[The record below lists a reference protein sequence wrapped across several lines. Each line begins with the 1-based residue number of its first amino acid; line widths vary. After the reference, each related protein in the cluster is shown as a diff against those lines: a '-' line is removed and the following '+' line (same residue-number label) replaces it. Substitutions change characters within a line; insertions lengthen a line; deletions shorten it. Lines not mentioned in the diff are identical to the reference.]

1 MKNNQTKMGNSDCF
15 SDDYLFQQIRN
26 GQYEAMEL
34 FFNRYYAPLCRFGL
48 SYETNSC
55 LVEEKVADIFIQLWN
70 NRNILDKI
78 KNPKSYIY
86 VVVKNSL
93 KTARKSEQ
101 FHQQIDET
109 KTNSTM
115 FSPSREQEIIE
126 QEQKEIN
133 TNLIRG
139 ILDIIPKKSR
149 QAFELSRI
157 DGLKYKEI
165 SVILNVTPKTVEN
178 HIAIALKYISRALA
192 SYKKE
197 DYWTQ
202 YNN

>member
-1 MKNNQTKMGNSDCF
+1 MKTNSTKISSSDCF
-15 SDDYLFQQIRN
+15 SDDYLFHQIRN

-34 FFNRYYAPLCRFGL
+34 FFNRYYTPLCRFGL
-48 SYETNSC
+48 SYESNPC

-86 VVVKNSL
+86 VIVKNSL
-93 KTARKSEQ
+93 KTARKSEM
-101 FHQQIDET
+101 FHQQIDEA
-109 KTNSTM
+109 KTITSQ

-126 QEQKEIN
+126 NEQKDMN
-133 TNLIRG
+133 TNLIRE
-139 ILDIIPKKSR
+139 ILDGIPKKSR

-165 SVILNVTPKTVEN
+165 AEILNISPKTVEN
-178 HIAIALKYISRALA
+178 HMSIALKYISRALE
-192 SYKKE
+192 SYKKRGLL
-197 DYWTQ
+197 
-202 YNN
+202 NSI

>member
-1 MKNNQTKMGNSDCF
+1 MKNNPTIIGNSDCF

-26 GQYEAMEL
+26 GQYQAMEL
-34 FFNRYYAPLCRFGL
+34 FFNRYYIPLCRFGL
-48 SYETNSC
+48 SYESNSC

-93 KTARKSEQ
+93 KTVRKSEQ

-109 KTNSTM
+109 KTNNSM

-126 QEQKEIN
+126 NEEKEII
-133 TNLIRG
+133 TNLIRE
-139 ILDIIPKKSR
+139 ILDVIPKKSR

-178 HIAIALKYISRALA
+178 HISIALKCISKALGT
-192 SYKKE
+192 YKKE
-197 DYWTQ
+197 EY
-202 YNN
+202 

>member
-1 MKNNQTKMGNSDCF
+1 MKINKTKIGGSDCF

-34 FFNRYYAPLCRFGL
+34 FFNRYYTPLCRFGL
-48 SYETNSC
+48 SYESNSC
-55 LVEEKVADIFIQLWN
+55 LVEERVADIFIQLWT

-86 VVVKNSL
+86 VIVKNSL

-101 FHQQIDET
+101 FYQQIDET
-109 KTNSTM
+109 KTINSM
-115 FSPSREQEIIE
+115 FSPSREQEIIDN
-126 QEQKEIN
+126 EQKEMN
-133 TNLIRG
+133 TNLIRE
-139 ILDIIPKKSR
+139 ILDIIPEKSR

-165 SVILNVTPKTVEN
+165 AEILNVTPKTVEN
-178 HIAIALKYISRALA
+178 HIAVALKYISRALE
-192 SYKKE
+192 SYKKRGLLNS
-197 DYWTQ
+197 T
-202 YNN
+202 

>member
-1 MKNNQTKMGNSDCF
+1 MKINPTKMGSSDCF

-34 FFNRYYAPLCRFGL
+34 FFKRYYQPLCRFGM

-55 LVEEKVADIFIQLWN
+55 LVEEKVADIFIQLWT

-86 VVVKNSL
+86 VIVKNNL
-93 KTARKSEQ
+93 KTARKSEP
-101 FHQQIDET
+101 FYQQIDENNAI
-109 KTNSTM
+109 NSM
-115 FSPSREQEIIE
+115 VSLSREQEIIE
-126 QEQKEIN
+126 NEQKEIN
-133 TNLIRG
+133 TNLIRE
-139 ILDIIPKKSR
+139 ILGVIPKKSR

-165 SVILNVTPKTVEN
+165 AEILNVTPKTVEN
-178 HIAIALKYISRALA
+178 HIALALKYISRALE
-192 SYKKE
+192 SYKKRGL
-197 DYWTQ
+197 Q
-202 YNN
+202 NSIG

>member
-1 MKNNQTKMGNSDCF
+1 MGNSDCF

-26 GQYEAMEL
+26 GQYEAMEI
-34 FFNRYYAPLCRFGL
+34 FFNRYYTPLCRFGL
-48 SYETNSC
+48 SYESNSC

-70 NRNILDKI
+70 SRNILDKI

-93 KTARKSEQ
+93 KTVRKSEQ
-101 FHQQIDET
+101 FHQQIDES
-109 KTNSTM
+109 KTNNTM

-126 QEQKEIN
+126 NEEKEIN
-133 TNLIRG
+133 TNLIRE
-139 ILDIIPKKSR
+139 ILDVIPTKSR

-178 HIAIALKYISRALA
+178 HIAIALKYISKALE
-192 SYKKE
+192 SHKK
-197 DYWTQ
+197 DRVI
-202 YNN
+202 

>member
-1 MKNNQTKMGNSDCF
+1 MKINQTKMGSGDCF

-34 FFNRYYAPLCRFGL
+34 FFNRYYSPLCRFGMN
-48 SYETNSC
+48 YETNSC
-55 LVEEKVADIFIQLWN
+55 LVEEKVADIFIQLWT

-86 VVVKNSL
+86 VIVKNSL
-93 KTARKSEQ
+93 KTARKSES
-101 FHQQIDET
+101 FYQQIDEN
-109 KTNSTM
+109 KSINAM
-115 FSPSREQEIIE
+115 VSPSREQEIIE
-126 QEQKEIN
+126 NEQKEMN
-133 TNLIRG
+133 TNLIRE

-165 SVILNVTPKTVEN
+165 AEILNVAPKTVEN
-178 HIAIALKYISRALA
+178 HIALALKHINRALEY
-192 SYKKE
+192 YKKRGL
-197 DYWTQ
+197 Q
-202 YNN
+202 NSMG

>member
-1 MKNNQTKMGNSDCF
+1 MKINTLKMGSSSCF

-26 GQYEAMEL
+26 GKYEAMEL
-34 FFNRYYAPLCRFGL
+34 FFNRYYTPLCRFGL
-48 SYETNSC
+48 SYEKNAC

-86 VVVKNSL
+86 VVVKNNL
-93 KTARKSEQ
+93 KTVRKSEP

-109 KTNSTM
+109 ISNNSM

-126 QEQKEIN
+126 NEQKEIN
-133 TNLIRG
+133 TNLIQE
-139 ILDIIPKKSR
+139 ILDVIPKKSR

-165 SVILNVTPKTVEN
+165 SVILNVSPKTVEN
-178 HIAIALKYISRALA
+178 HIAIALKYITRALA
-192 SYKKE
+192 SYKEKSV
-197 DYWTQ
+197 T
-202 YNN
+202 

>member
-1 MKNNQTKMGNSDCF
+1 MKINMLKMSSSACF

-26 GQYEAMEL
+26 GKYEAMEL
-34 FFNRYYAPLCRFGL
+34 FFNRYYTPLCRFGL
-48 SYETNSC
+48 SYEKNTC

-93 KTARKSEQ
+93 KTVRKSEQ

-109 KTNSTM
+109 INSNSM

-126 QEQKEIN
+126 NEQKEIN
-133 TNLIRG
+133 TNLIRE
-139 ILDIIPKKSR
+139 ILDVIPKKSR

-165 SVILNVTPKTVEN
+165 SVILNISPKTVEN
-178 HIAIALKYISRALA
+178 HIAIALKHISKALA
-192 SYKKE
+192 SYKEKCVS
-197 DYWTQ
+197 
-202 YNN
+202 

>member
-1 MKNNQTKMGNSDCF
+1 MKINQTKMDGRDCF

-34 FFNRYYAPLCRFGL
+34 FFNRYYAPLCRFGM
-48 SYETNSC
+48 SYESNSC
-55 LVEEKVADIFIQLWN
+55 LVEEKVADIFIQLWT

-86 VVVKNSL
+86 VIVKNSL
-93 KTARKSEQ
+93 KTARKSQQ
-101 FHQQIDET
+101 FCQEIDET
-109 KTNSTM
+109 KTINSM

-126 QEQKEIN
+126 NEQKEMN
-133 TNLIRG
+133 TNLIRE

-165 SVILNVTPKTVEN
+165 AEILNVTPKTVEN
-178 HIAIALKYISRALA
+178 HIAIALKFISRTLE
-192 SYKKE
+192 SYKKRGLL
-197 DYWTQ
+197 
-202 YNN
+202 NSI

>member
-1 MKNNQTKMGNSDCF
+1 MKINQTKMGSSDCF

-34 FFNRYYAPLCRFGL
+34 FFNRYYMPLCRFGM
-48 SYETNSC
+48 SYESNSC
-55 LVEEKVADIFIQLWN
+55 LVEEKVADIFIQLWT

-86 VVVKNSL
+86 VIVKNSL

-101 FHQQIDET
+101 FYQQIDET
-109 KTNSTM
+109 KPINFM

-126 QEQKEIN
+126 NEQKEMK
-133 TNLIRG
+133 TNLIRE

-165 SVILNVTPKTVEN
+165 AEILNVTPKTVEN
-178 HIAIALKYISRALA
+178 HIALALKYISKALE

-197 DYWTQ
+197 GVL
-202 YNN
+202 NSI

>member
-1 MKNNQTKMGNSDCF
+1 MKINKTKIGGSDCF

-34 FFNRYYAPLCRFGL
+34 FFNRYYTPLCRFGL
-48 SYETNSC
+48 SYESNSC
-55 LVEEKVADIFIQLWN
+55 LVEERVADIFIQLWT

-86 VVVKNSL
+86 VIVKNSL

-101 FHQQIDET
+101 FYQQIDET
-109 KTNSTM
+109 KTINSM
-115 FSPSREQEIIE
+115 FSPSREQEIIDN
-126 QEQKEIN
+126 EQKEMN
-133 TNLIRG
+133 TNLIRE
-139 ILDIIPKKSR
+139 ILDIIPEKSR

-165 SVILNVTPKTVEN
+165 AEILNVTPKTVEN
-178 HIAIALKYISRALA
+178 HIAVAVKYISRALE
-192 SYKKE
+192 SYKKRGLLNS
-197 DYWTQ
+197 T
-202 YNN
+202 

>member
-1 MKNNQTKMGNSDCF
+1 MKINQTKMGSSDCF

-48 SYETNSC
+48 SYESNSC
-55 LVEEKVADIFIQLWN
+55 LVEERVADIFIQLWT

-86 VVVKNSL
+86 VIVKNSL

-101 FHQQIDET
+101 FYQQIDET
-109 KTNSTM
+109 KTINSM

-126 QEQKEIN
+126 NEHKEMN
-133 TNLIRG
+133 TNLIRE

-165 SVILNVTPKTVEN
+165 AEILNVTPKTVEN
-178 HIAIALKYISRALA
+178 HIAIALKFISRTLE
-192 SYKKE
+192 SYKKRGLL
-197 DYWTQ
+197 
-202 YNN
+202 NSI

>member
-1 MKNNQTKMGNSDCF
+1 MKINSTKMGSSECF

-26 GQYEAMEL
+26 DQYEAMEL
-34 FFNRYYAPLCRFGL
+34 FFNRYYTPLCRFGL
-48 SYETNSC
+48 SYESNSC
-55 LVEEKVADIFIQLWN
+55 LVEEKVADIFIQLWT

-86 VVVKNSL
+86 VIVKNSL

-101 FHQQIDET
+101 FYQQIDET
-109 KTNSTM
+109 KPINSM

-126 QEQKEIN
+126 NEQKEMK
-133 TNLIRG
+133 TNLIRE
-139 ILDIIPKKSR
+139 ILDIIPEKSR

-165 SVILNVTPKTVEN
+165 AEILNVTPKTVEN
-178 HIAIALKYISRALA
+178 HIALALKYISKALE

-197 DYWTQ
+197 GVLNYI
-202 YNN
+202 

>member
-1 MKNNQTKMGNSDCF
+1 MKINQTKMGSSDCF

-34 FFNRYYAPLCRFGL
+34 FFKRYYLPLCRFGM

-55 LVEEKVADIFIQLWN
+55 LVEEKVADVFIQLWT

-86 VVVKNSL
+86 VIVKNSL

-101 FHQQIDET
+101 FYQQIDET
-109 KTNSTM
+109 KPINSM

-126 QEQKEIN
+126 NEQKEMK
-133 TNLIRG
+133 TNLIRE

-165 SVILNVTPKTVEN
+165 AEILNVTPKTVEN
-178 HIAIALKYISRALA
+178 HIALALKYISKALE

-197 DYWTQ
+197 GVL
-202 YNN
+202 NSI

>member
-1 MKNNQTKMGNSDCF
+1 MKINMLKMGSSTCF

-26 GQYEAMEL
+26 GKYEAMEL
-34 FFNRYYAPLCRFGL
+34 FFNRYYTPLCRFGL
-48 SYETNSC
+48 TYEKNSC

-93 KTARKSEQ
+93 KTVRKSEQ

-109 KTNSTM
+109 NPNNTL
-115 FSPSREQEIIE
+115 FSPSREEEIIE
-126 QEQKEIN
+126 NEQKKIN
-133 TNLIRG
+133 TNLIRE
-139 ILDIIPKKSR
+139 ILDVIPKKSR

-165 SVILNVTPKTVEN
+165 SLILNVSPKTVEN
-178 HIAIALKYISRALA
+178 HIAIALKHISKALA
-192 SYKKE
+192 SYKEKCVS
-197 DYWTQ
+197 
-202 YNN
+202 

>member
-1 MKNNQTKMGNSDCF
+1 M
-15 SDDYLFQQIRN
+15 
-26 GQYEAMEL
+26 
-34 FFNRYYAPLCRFGL
+34 PLCRFGM
-48 SYETNSC
+48 SYESNSC
-55 LVEEKVADIFIQLWN
+55 LVEEKVADIFIQLWT

-86 VVVKNSL
+86 VIVKNSL

-101 FHQQIDET
+101 FYQQIDET
-109 KTNSTM
+109 KPINSM

-126 QEQKEIN
+126 NEQKEMK
-133 TNLIRG
+133 TNLIRE

-165 SVILNVTPKTVEN
+165 AEILNVTPKTVEN
-178 HIAIALKYISRALA
+178 HIALALKYISKALE
-192 SYKKE
+192 SYKNE
-197 DYWTQ
+197 GVL
-202 YNN
+202 NSI

>member
-1 MKNNQTKMGNSDCF
+1 MKINQTKMGGRDCF

-34 FFNRYYAPLCRFGL
+34 FFNRYYAPLCRFGM
-48 SYETNSC
+48 SYESNSC
-55 LVEEKVADIFIQLWN
+55 LVEEKVADIFIQLWT

-86 VVVKNSL
+86 VIVKNSL
-93 KTARKSEQ
+93 KTARKSQQ
-101 FHQQIDET
+101 FCQQIDET
-109 KTNSTM
+109 KTINSM

-126 QEQKEIN
+126 NEQKEMN
-133 TNLIRG
+133 SNLIRE

-165 SVILNVTPKTVEN
+165 AEILNVTPKTVEN
-178 HIAIALKYISRALA
+178 HIAIALKFISRTLE
-192 SYKKE
+192 SYKKRGLLKSI
-197 DYWTQ
+197 
-202 YNN
+202 

>member
-1 MKNNQTKMGNSDCF
+1 MNINQIKMGNSDCF

-34 FFNRYYAPLCRFGL
+34 FFNRYYTPLCRFGL
-48 SYETNSC
+48 SYESNSC

-70 NRNILDKI
+70 SRNILDKI

-93 KTARKSEQ
+93 KTVRKSEQ
-101 FHQQIDET
+101 FHQQIDES
-109 KTNSTM
+109 KTNNTM

-126 QEQKEIN
+126 NEEKEIN
-133 TNLIRG
+133 TNLIRE
-139 ILDIIPKKSR
+139 ILDVIPKKSR

-178 HIAIALKYISRALA
+178 HIAIALKYISKALE
-192 SYKKE
+192 SHKK
-197 DYWTQ
+197 DRVI
-202 YNN
+202 

>member
-1 MKNNQTKMGNSDCF
+1 MKINQIKMGNSDCF
-15 SDDYLFQQIRN
+15 SDNYLFQQIRN

-34 FFNRYYAPLCRFGL
+34 FFNRYYTPLCRFGL
-48 SYETNSC
+48 SYESNAC

-93 KTARKSEQ
+93 KTVRKSEP

-109 KTNSTM
+109 KTNNTL

-126 QEQKEIN
+126 NEQKEFN
-133 TNLIRG
+133 TNLIRE
-139 ILDIIPKKSR
+139 ILDVIPKKSR

-165 SVILNVTPKTVEN
+165 SIILNVTPKTVEN
-178 HIAIALKYISRALA
+178 HIAIALKYISKALD
-192 SYKKE
+192 SHKK
-197 DYWTQ
+197 DRVI
-202 YNN
+202 

>member
-34 FFNRYYAPLCRFGL
+34 FFNRYYTPLCRFGL
-48 SYETNSC
+48 SYEPNSC

-101 FHQQIDET
+101 FHQQIDEK

>member
-1 MKNNQTKMGNSDCF
+1 MKINQVKMGNSDCF

-34 FFNRYYAPLCRFGL
+34 FFNRYYTPLCRFGL
-48 SYETNSC
+48 SYESNSC

-70 NRNILDKI
+70 NRNLLNKI

-93 KTARKSEQ
+93 KTVRKSEQ
-101 FHQQIDET
+101 FHQQIDES
-109 KTNSTM
+109 KTNNTM

-126 QEQKEIN
+126 NEQKEIN
-133 TNLIRG
+133 TNLIRE
-139 ILDIIPKKSR
+139 ILDVIPKKSR

-165 SVILNVTPKTVEN
+165 SIILNVTPKTVEN
-178 HIAIALKYISRALA
+178 HIAIALKYISKALD
-192 SYKKE
+192 SHKK
-197 DYWTQ
+197 DRVI
-202 YNN
+202 

>member
-1 MKNNQTKMGNSDCF
+1 MNINQIKMGNSDCF

-26 GQYEAMEL
+26 GQYEAMEI
-34 FFNRYYAPLCRFGL
+34 FFNRYYTPLCRFGL
-48 SYETNSC
+48 SYESNSC

-70 NRNILDKI
+70 SRNILDKI

-93 KTARKSEQ
+93 KTVRKSEQ
-101 FHQQIDET
+101 FHQQIDES
-109 KTNSTM
+109 KTNNTM

-126 QEQKEIN
+126 NEEKEIN
-133 TNLIRG
+133 TNLIRE
-139 ILDIIPKKSR
+139 ILDVIPKKSR

-178 HIAIALKYISRALA
+178 HIAIALKYISKALE
-192 SYKKE
+192 SHKK
-197 DYWTQ
+197 DRVI
-202 YNN
+202 

>member
-1 MKNNQTKMGNSDCF
+1 MGNSDCF

-34 FFNRYYAPLCRFGL
+34 FFNRYYTPLCRFGL
-48 SYETNSC
+48 SYESNSC

-70 NRNILDKI
+70 SRNILDKI

-93 KTARKSEQ
+93 KTVRKSEQ
-101 FHQQIDET
+101 FHQQIDES
-109 KTNSTM
+109 KTNNTM

-126 QEQKEIN
+126 NEEKEIS
-133 TNLIRG
+133 TNLIRE
-139 ILDIIPKKSR
+139 ILDVIPKKSR

-178 HIAIALKYISRALA
+178 HIAIALKYISKALE
-192 SYKKE
+192 SHKK
-197 DYWTQ
+197 DRVI
-202 YNN
+202 

>member
-1 MKNNQTKMGNSDCF
+1 MKINMLKMPSSACF

-26 GQYEAMEL
+26 GKYGAMEL
-34 FFNRYYAPLCRFGL
+34 FFNRYYTPLCRFGL
-48 SYETNSC
+48 TYEKNAC
-55 LVEEKVADIFIQLWN
+55 IVEEKVADIFIQLWN

-93 KTARKSEQ
+93 KTVRKSEQ

-109 KTNSTM
+109 INSNSL
-115 FSPSREQEIIE
+115 FSPSWEQEIIE
-126 QEQKEIN
+126 NEQKAIN
-133 TNLIRG
+133 TNLIRE
-139 ILDIIPKKSR
+139 ILAVIPKKSR

-165 SVILNVTPKTVEN
+165 SVILNVSPKTVEN
-178 HIAIALKYISRALA
+178 HIAIALKHISKALA
-192 SYKKE
+192 SYKEKSVS
-197 DYWTQ
+197 
-202 YNN
+202 

>member
-1 MKNNQTKMGNSDCF
+1 MKINQIKMGNSDCF

-26 GQYEAMEL
+26 GRYEAMEL
-34 FFNRYYAPLCRFGL
+34 FFNRYYTPLCRFGL
-48 SYETNSC
+48 SYESNAC

-70 NRNILDKI
+70 NRNILDRI

-93 KTARKSEQ
+93 KTVRKSEQ
-101 FHQQIDET
+101 FHQQIDES
-109 KTNSTM
+109 KTSNTM

-126 QEQKEIN
+126 NEQKEIN
-133 TNLIRG
+133 TNLIRE
-139 ILDIIPKKSR
+139 ILDVIPKKSR

-178 HIAIALKYISRALA
+178 HIAIALKYISKALE
-192 SYKKE
+192 SHKN
-197 DYWTQ
+197 DRVI
-202 YNN
+202 

>member
-1 MKNNQTKMGNSDCF
+1 MKINQVKMGNSDCF

-34 FFNRYYAPLCRFGL
+34 FFNRYYTPLCRFGL
-48 SYETNSC
+48 SYESNSC

-70 NRNILDKI
+70 NRNLLDKI

-93 KTARKSEQ
+93 KTVRKSEQ
-101 FHQQIDET
+101 FHQQIDES
-109 KTNSTM
+109 KTNNTM

-126 QEQKEIN
+126 NEQKEIN
-133 TNLIRG
+133 TNLIRE
-139 ILDIIPKKSR
+139 ILDVIPKKSR

-165 SVILNVTPKTVEN
+165 SIILNVTPKTVEN
-178 HIAIALKYISRALA
+178 HIAIALKYISKALD
-192 SYKKE
+192 SHKK
-197 DYWTQ
+197 DRVI
-202 YNN
+202 